1 MRVRTVSAALCA
13 AILLTAP
20 PAFAADAGL
29 RKAGNI
35 INIALPVSAA
45 GVALLH
51 RDWKGFGEFAV
62 AAGLTVGTTYAL
74 NQIVRIR
81 RPDHSDFH
89 SFAPPD
95 LALADS
101 SADFLWDRYGWQYG
115 MPAYAARFVS
125 SYALT
130 DNKKNHWY
138 DTLASAAVAYG
149 FNYAIVTRYRPQ
161 RYRLSVEPEPNG
173 ASLHFVMQF

>member
-1 MRVRTVSAALCA
+1 MRLRTVCAGLCA
-13 AILLTAP
+13 AAWLWAP
-20 PAFAADAGL
+20 PALAADSGL

-35 INIALPVSAA
+35 LNIALPVGAA

-74 NQIVRIR
+74 QQLVRIR

-89 SFAPPD
+89 SFAPPE

-115 MPAYAARFVS
+115 LPAYAARFVS

-149 FNYAIVTRYRPQ
+149 FNYAVVTRYHPQ
-161 RYRLSVEPEPNG
+161 RYRLSLDAAPNG
-173 ASLHFVMQF
+173 ASLRFVIQF

>member
-1 MRVRTVSAALCA
+1 MRPRLVSAALCA
-13 AILLTAP
+13 AILAAAS
-20 PAFAADAGL
+20 PAVAADAGL

-35 INIALPVSAA
+35 LDIALPVSAA
-45 GVALLH
+45 GVALAH
-51 RDWKGFGEFAV
+51 RDWKGFGEFVV

-74 NQIVRIR
+74 RELVRIR
-81 RPDHSDFH
+81 RPDHSDFR
-89 SFAPPD
+89 SFSPPD

-115 MPAYAARFVS
+115 IPAYAARFVS

-138 DTLASAAVAYG
+138 DTVASAAVAYG
-149 FNYAIVTRYRPQ
+149 FNYAIVTRYHPE
-161 RYRLSVEPEPNG
+161 RYRLNVAPEPNG
-173 ASLHFVMQF
+173 VSVHFVMQF